1 MSTPAPTD
9 LPDDRDAEGARRA
22 ASLIVLRDG
31 AEGRLEVLMLRRAE
45 RDGDMRSGVWVFPG
59 GVLDPEDVTLAARC
73 DGDNEASANERL
85 GLAGGGLAY
94 TVAALRECLEEVG
107 LLYASA
113 GDVEAARRE
122 RALVRRGEDFAAL
135 CGRHGLRL
143 DAGALAYHSHWL
155 TPPGMPKRFDTRFYL
170 ARAPQGQAAVVD
182 AGEALELAWLT
193 PEQALDKARALKLL
207 PVTRET
213 LKDLGRFASVAEA
226 LAEAR
231 TRRHPPRM
239 MPRLGRNAAGQVR
252 PVLPHEWAYAEIAR
266 LDPVGLGN
274 VCFELPPLQ
283 PARLSNRVTR
293 ITCDNGS
300 VMTGP
305 GTNTYLVR
313 EPGSTEVTVIDP
325 GPDDANTE
333 AHLQAVLAAAAPGTI
348 VQILVTH
355 THKDH
360 SPAARRLA
368 ELTCAPLVGRVAGH
382 AGGGEGPFPSA
393 SSPSGGGGG
402 SAPRGQTGWQDAG
415 FVPQHEP
422 RDGERLQ
429 LGASTTLRAV
439 ATPGHASNHVCWL
452 LEEEGLLFTGDHVMQ
467 GSTVV
472 INPPDGDMATY
483 LASLEGLLAIDGLQ
497 WFAPGH
503 GFLMASPQDE
513 VRRLVAH
520 RLAREAKVAA
530 ALRGAGG
537 PASVDEL
544 VPVVYGDVPAARH
557 GIAARSLTAHLL
569 KLAQDG
575 RARHDGESWRWAGSE
590 EGGAV

>member
-9 LPDDRDAEGARRA
+9 LPDGRDAEGARRA

-59 GVLDPEDVTLAARC
+59 GVLDPEDDTLAAHC

-107 LLYASA
+107 LLYANG

-135 CGRHGLRL
+135 CERHSLRL

-155 TPPGMPKRFDTRFYL
+155 TPPGMPKRFDTRFYV
-170 ARAPQGQAAVVD
+170 ARVPQGQAAVVD

-252 PVLPHEWAYAEIAR
+252 PVLPHEWAYAEITR

-283 PARLSNRVTR
+283 PVRLSDRVTR

-313 EPGSTEVTVIDP
+313 EPGSSEVTVIDP

-368 ELTCAPLVGRVAGH
+368 ELTCAPLVGRVADH
-382 AGGGEGPFPSA
+382 A
-393 SSPSGGGGG
+393 
-402 SAPRGQTGWQDAG
+402 QWQDAG
-415 FVPQHEP
+415 FLPQHEP
-422 RDGERLQ
+422 GDGERLQ
-429 LGASTTLRAV
+429 LGATTTLRAV

-483 LASLEGLLAIDGLQ
+483 LASLEALLAIDGLQ

-513 VRRLVAH
+513 VRRLMAH
-520 RLAREAKVAA
+520 RLAREAKVVV
-530 ALRGAGG
+530 ALRGAGQ
-537 PASVDEL
+537 ATVDEL

-575 RARHDGESWRWAGSE
+575 RARHDGESWRWAGSD
-590 EGGAV
+590 EGGAL